1 MVLNICDKT
10 IIVTQSDLNN
20 LFWLLFSLI
29 DMMLVK
35 LIDTD
40 IQLKLGL

>member
-40 IQLKLGL
+40 IQLKLDL